1 MTAPKQHTLTWNEWV
16 EQFRPMHNKFSK
28 DPDNLMFETFG
39 EEVAFVTKFA
49 DQNKV
54 WTYLD
59 TDGGSVTV
67 EGMHYVNRIGYY
79 VTEVPYVEDDSY
91 EVDLEMYPE
100 CCEDCGEAETT
111 DGELIMSVFKCDAQQ
126 EYCLNCC
133 RCPEHVGEPWY

>member
-1 MTAPKQHTLTWNEWV
+1 MTAPKQHTLTWTEFE
-16 EQFRPMHNKFSK
+16 EQFKPINNKFSK
-28 DPDNLMFETFG
+28 DPDLKMFETYG
-39 EEVAFVTKFA
+39 RELDYVKAQPANTI
-49 DQNKV
+49 

-100 CCEDCGEAETT
+100 CCEDCGEAETL
-111 DGELIMSVFKCDAQQ
+111 DGELIMDVFRCDAQK

-133 RCPEHVGEPWY
+133 GCPEHAGEDWY